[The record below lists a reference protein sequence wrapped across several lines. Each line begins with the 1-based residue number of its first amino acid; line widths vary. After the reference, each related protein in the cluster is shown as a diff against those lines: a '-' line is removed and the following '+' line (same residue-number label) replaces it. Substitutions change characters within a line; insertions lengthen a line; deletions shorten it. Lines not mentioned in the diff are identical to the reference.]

1 MKNVAVAALFLCT
14 AAFAPAQNTPAEI
27 KGNAGVPF
35 HNVSSLKLPA
45 GARVAVYEF
54 EDMECPACAY
64 AFPIVHKA
72 VAHYNVPLVRH
83 DYPWPFHPWSF
94 DAAVTARFIQDQYS
108 PQLADE
114 FRRDIFANQVRIA
127 DKEDLSRFTRTWFA
141 SHSRNL
147 PFVLDA
153 SGTCRRE
160 VQSDHALGDRLNIHS
175 TPCVIVITG
184 KSWVSV
190 PLADINQLDHTIA
203 EAVTET
209 SAPAITP
216 HRRTQPLRQ

>member
-1 MKNVAVAALFLCT
+1 MKTLAAIALVLCST
-14 AAFAPAQNTPAEI
+14 ALAPAQNTPAGI
-27 KGNAGVPF
+27 KGNAGAPF
-35 HNVSSLKLPA
+35 QNVSTLKLPT
-45 GARVAVYEF
+45 GAKVAVYEF
-54 EDMECPACAY
+54 EDMECGACAY

-83 DYPWPFHPWSF
+83 DYPWPFHAWSF

-114 FRRDIFANQVRIA
+114 FRRDIFANQVRIVNK
-127 DKEDLSRFTRTWFA
+127 DDLTRFTRTWFA

-153 SGTCRRE
+153 KGTCRQE
-160 VQSDHALGDRLNIHS
+160 VQSDHALGDHLNIHG

-190 PLADINQLDHTIA
+190 PFADINQLDHTIA
-203 EAVTET
+203 EAVAET

-216 HRRTQPLRQ
+216 RRRTQPVRQ